1 MSAMRWPGSGALK
14 PFVRPQRWLGLWW
27 GMVAAVIVGSM
38 LPALLLPDLPPGSDK
53 LEHLLGYAILAAAA
67 AQVFATRAALLRAGL
82 GLIALGVGIEIMQ
95 GAMTTSRLM
104 DAWDAVANTLG
115 VVAGM
120 ATVLTP
126 MRDAWLRV
134 EPRLVRRQ
142 PGA

>member
-1 MSAMRWPGSGALK
+1 
-14 PFVRPQRWLGLWW
+14 
-27 GMVAAVIVGSM
+27 MVAAVIVGSM

-115 VVAGM
+115 VLLGLASA
-120 ATVLTP
+120 ATPL
-126 MRDAWLRV
+126 RDLLLRFD
-134 EPRLVRRQ
+134 R
-142 PGA
+142 A